1 MNILITGGN
10 GYVGSKLVLALRKKG
25 HNVEI
30 FDKPNDIRNEAE
42 LEETIDGKDI
52 VYHLAALAEIK
63 YTDAHPQETY
73 EVNIVGTDNVAR
85 ICAEKGV
92 LLNFI
97 STCCIYGNPLEVPSV
112 EDRLINPSDSY
123 AMTKASGEYLVKMW
137 GLSKGLKYNILRF
150 DTVYGPSA
158 NKEMRA
164 DMCIQIFLNAALVG
178 DSIKITGNGNQ
189 SRNFIH
195 IDDLVRALVLVTEK
209 GIVGEMINLAGN
221 EKISINE
228 IAKYAQ
234 EFGAGDIIYIENRK
248 DDFYDQDV
256 SLVKAKR
263 LLDWKPEIN
272 FKSGIK
278 QMFQWLQSQS

>member
-178 DSIKITGNGNQ
+178 DNIKITGNGNQ